1 MSISCD
7 TLQNLCLEGE
17 SNRLDYKQ
25 AQYRFIGA
33 TDGEKVELL
42 KDVLAMAN
50 SFRKDSAFILI
61 GVKEQESGTGEVIGI
76 EKGDII
82 DDATLQ
88 EFVNGK
94 TNRVIPFKSYTVSV
108 EGKMIQVI
116 EIAVCNHEKP
126 FFLKKKYFSILLE
139 QVMIR
144 IGSSTKIASP
154 DMIKKM
160 GQEDIRESSMPEL
173 TLEFSSPNFYKSNQD
188 LAYMSPCC
196 ELEEKEEVSSEYM
209 PEILRP
215 PTPQSQLRWLKDVMS
230 VLRLTLKL
238 KNISEVQAD
247 NLKVTVTVPES
258 SCRAQVENNFGEY
271 FRSQFD
277 YLALTKIKP
286 AQFRDDCLR
295 PGEEDTDAESID
307 FKVSGPGTI
316 TIHVQILGKNILPI
330 EKDFN
335 FNVLELSCPLNE
347 KDINIFCR
355 AFNNEDSYWSHIY
368 RWFNPLSDTT
378 EEHEG
383 T

>member
-1 MSISCD
+1 MSISSD

-25 AQYRFIGA
+25 AQYCFVGA
-33 TDGEKVELL
+33 ADSEKVELL
-42 KDVLAMAN
+42 KDILAMAN

-61 GVKEQESGTGEVIGI
+61 GVKEQESGTGEIIGI

-108 EGKMIQVI
+108 EGKMVQVI

-126 FFLKKKYFSILLE
+126 FFLKKKYVSILPE

-160 GQEDIRESSMPEL
+160 GQEDIRESSTPALE
-173 TLEFSSPNFYKSNQD
+173 LEFFSPNFYKSDQD

-196 ELEEKEEVSSEYM
+196 DLGEEEKAGTTR
-209 PEILRP
+209 ILRP
-215 PTPQSQLRWLKDVMS
+215 STPQSRLRWLKNVMS
-230 VLRLTLKL
+230 VLRLSLKL

-247 NLKVTVTVPES
+247 NLKVTITVVES
-258 SCRAQVENNFGEY
+258 SCNAQVENDFGKY

-286 AQFRDDCLR
+286 AQFRDYCLR
-295 PGEEDTDAESID
+295 PGEEDSGAESID
-307 FKVSGPGTI
+307 IKVSGSGTL
-316 TIHVQILGKNILPI
+316 TVHVQILGRNILPI

-335 FNVLELSCPLNE
+335 FNVLELSRSLNKE
-347 KDINIFCR
+347 NIDIIYNGFR
-355 AFNNEDSYWSHIY
+355 NKDSYWEHIY
-368 RWFNPLSDTT
+368 RLFNPLSDTT
-378 EEHEG
+378 EKHED